1 MVCENVVN
9 HSHSYRCRFRVMFWQ
24 DASPAHIYIFMFVK
38 EVWYV
43 LGVFTMFVCFLE
55 ISWHPKQTP
64 RQVPTVSF
72 DPKCSGWIFN
82 RLLYLKV
89 RMQRWWFELP
99 AMTRG
104 KGKWGCVA
112 GNMTPVY
119 CIHLYLLAP
128 HIIHHVI
135 LGWSKDSLI
144 SLIGQIF
151 QFSQFDLNQC
161 SACTCNM

>member
-38 EVWYV
+38 EVWYI

-64 RQVPTVSF
+64 RQVPTVIF

-82 RLLYLKV
+82 RLLYFKV
-89 RMQRWWFELP
+89 R
-99 AMTRG
+99 
-104 KGKWGCVA
+104 
-112 GNMTPVY
+112 
-119 CIHLYLLAP
+119 
-128 HIIHHVI
+128 
-135 LGWSKDSLI
+135 SKDD
-144 SLIGQIF
+144 
-151 QFSQFDLNQC
+151 DLNFLQWHVVRAHEYAWLVTWLLSIVFIC
-161 SACTCNM
+161 ISWLHTSSIMWY